1 MISDIG
7 WFMITMMVMCV
18 SVGWV
23 LRSFL
28 NRGE

>member
-7 WFMITMMVMCV
+7 WFMIAITVMCV

-23 LRSFL
+23 LKSW
-28 NRGE
+28 